1 VYIADDNY
9 HIRKVTVSTGII
21 STIAGYGDSGYGG
34 DGGPAIEAEIGF
46 VSGLAVDASGTTEPC
61 QYLLFIC

>member
-1 VYIADDNY
+1 M
-9 HIRKVTVSTGII
+9 TVSTGII